1 MRSLKFFAADLVGV
15 VLFVIIGRRS
25 HDEGNAVTGTLRVA
39 APFLLALVTAW
50 LVRRRS
56 VEQSA
61 TIGFGIPVWL
71 VTVVVGLA
79 LRRVVFG
86 QGLALPFI
94 IVATLFLALVL
105 LGWRLFYARLA
116 RRQRA
121 TA

>member
-39 APFLLALVTAW
+39 APFLLALVAAW